1 MYASQIKEEAK
12 GWISSFHISTLLNIL
27 SSTACHHGKIW
38 RKFTLFS
45 RVCLVLLIFADKKFW
60 AKVFVEAQGFS
71 VPNAIVWESLNDIE
85 GLRIYWFRFWLLRWV
100 LIVLW
105 YCERVIYCIYKSL
118 FFFGENLKIL
128 LSSETRFLT
137 SLSSFHI
144 V

>member
-1 MYASQIKEEAK
+1 MYASQIKAGAK

-27 SSTACHHGKIW
+27 SSTACDHGKIW
-38 RKFTLFS
+38 RKFALFS